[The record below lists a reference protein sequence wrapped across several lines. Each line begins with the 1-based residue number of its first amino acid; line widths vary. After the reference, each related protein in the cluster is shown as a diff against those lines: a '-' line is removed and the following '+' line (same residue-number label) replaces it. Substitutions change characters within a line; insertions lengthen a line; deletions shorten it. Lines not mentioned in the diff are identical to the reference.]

1 MPQQTPPAGSRE
13 IRRLRLLLQLSQPTF
28 ARLLGVSTETY
39 RAWDSGRR
47 AVSDAWLDQARAL
60 AAAED
65 PGRLWSLQALA
76 TELGVHVRT
85 LRDAARRG
93 RLDVTYE
100 NRVVFRNPIPRAT
113 IAAGRAFMARYY
125 KQSYSRFAVK
135 PPVPAQTQFHQNA
148 RSNRDGLLCCPIG
161 HCCTSPAAHMPRA
174 TRPRHDTHPLVMC
187 HSPRRATG
195 HRSPSRPPPPTCH
208 VTSRRSWQGVDAAH
222 PGVWPGSR

>member
-1 MPQQTPPAGSRE
+1 MPQQTPPPGSRE
-13 IRRLRLLLQLSQPTF
+13 IRRLRLLLQLSQPAF

-47 AVSDAWLDQARAL
+47 TVSDTWLDQARAL

-65 PGRLWSLQALA
+65 PGRLWSLQVLA

-113 IAAGRAFMARYY
+113 MAAGRAFMARYY

-135 PPVPAQTQFHQNA
+135 PPVPAQTQVPSDYAQ
-148 RSNRDGLLCCPIG
+148 RLLDVRQRLRLTQTELAIEIAAASKAVVYQWESGKRRPSPVFWKRIEQLM
-161 HCCTSPAAHMPRA
+161 TSDCDRA
-174 TRPRHDTHPLVMC
+174 E
-187 HSPRRATG
+187 
-195 HRSPSRPPPPTCH
+195 
-208 VTSRRSWQGVDAAH
+208 
-222 PGVWPGSR
+222 